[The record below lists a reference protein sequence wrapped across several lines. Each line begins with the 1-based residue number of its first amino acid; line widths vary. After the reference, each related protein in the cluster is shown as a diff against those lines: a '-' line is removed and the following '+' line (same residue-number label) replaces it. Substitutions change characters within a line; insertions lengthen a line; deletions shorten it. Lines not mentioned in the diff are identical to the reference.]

1 MSEPIDFYGVAWP
14 RPDTSR
20 EELAKLRAE
29 LEATAAR
36 WIAVAHTDQELIGN
50 QAFTECQ
57 RELLRGAGSALRR
70 CARELREVIKGEN
83 ENLG

>member
-1 MSEPIDFYGVAWP
+1 MG
-14 RPDTSR
+14 RGQ
-20 EELAKLRAE
+20 
-29 LEATAAR
+29 
-36 WIAVAHTDQELIGN
+36 AVQELIGN

-57 RELLRGAGSALRR
+57 RERLRGAGSALQR

>member
-20 EELAKLRAE
+20 DDLTKLRTE
-29 LEATAAR
+29 LEAMAAQ
-36 WIAVAHTDQELIGN
+36 WVAVATTDAALLAN

-57 RELLRGAGSALRR
+57 KERLKAAGSALRR
-70 CARELREVIKGEN
+70 CARELRQLIKGD
-83 ENLG
+83 GHG